1 MACNPNCPYLRIVG
15 KNMQYTKNK
24 FGVKLSTSKLE
35 CEYDEKEIK
44 SWDKDC
50 PKNKKGEII

>member
-1 MACNPNCPYLRIVG
+1 
-15 KNMQYTKNK
+15 MQYTKNK